1 MSNFEKNESLPH
13 VSSVDADKN
22 FKSAN
27 VPAPK
32 AAAPDPFDP
41 TKLRITQSLG
51 AAHGVKKHLTTLPV
65 RKPSN
70 EWYIRCHPDPAYHL
84 ETYVVDLKEDLE
96 TYLVVRELWDDLV
109 GESTFSPRLI
119 LPAINRQ
126 GTLFLWPLKLPGPEG
141 KPNEWNRSALE
152 GANIAMK
159 GWVRIRSNLN
169 LQAYEIFEAT
179 GSLAEPEWP
188 KIPFCD
194 LLKIAFKDRV
204 IDSLDHLVLKRLRG
218 EI

>member
-1 MSNFEKNESLPH
+1 
-13 VSSVDADKN
+13 
-22 FKSAN
+22 
-27 VPAPK
+27 
-32 AAAPDPFDP
+32 
-41 TKLRITQSLG
+41 
-51 AAHGVKKHLTTLPV
+51 
-65 RKPSN
+65 
-70 EWYIRCHPDPAYHL
+70 
-84 ETYVVDLKEDLE
+84 
-96 TYLVVRELWDDLV
+96 
-109 GESTFSPRLI
+109 
-119 LPAINRQ
+119 
-126 GTLFLWPLKLPGPEG
+126 LPGPEG

-204 IDSLDHLVLKRLRG
+204 IDSMDHLVLKRLRG